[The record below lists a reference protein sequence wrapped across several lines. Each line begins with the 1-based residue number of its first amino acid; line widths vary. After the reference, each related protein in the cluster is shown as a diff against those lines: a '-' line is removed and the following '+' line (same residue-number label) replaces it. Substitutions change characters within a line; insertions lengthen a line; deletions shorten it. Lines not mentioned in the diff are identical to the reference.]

1 MTQNLNVGLQNSILK
16 LLILD
21 PNFIKLVAGDLK
33 TEYFGSIISRKIAQ
47 ICLDY
52 YAHYKTAPE
61 QHFNDEIHAAI
72 SHLDTEEKQDYVD
85 FIQRLEGIAPNFDYV
100 LSRVSSFVKQREFE
114 NSAIKFA
121 ELTADEDF
129 DDAEALMYQTLK
141 KGMYEKEE
149 AFDYLTDFSN
159 LEKRGE
165 AETYLMKT
173 GIAALDKL
181 VGGYKR
187 GELLCTMGGY
197 KGKKTWF
204 LLHLA
209 KTAVQEHGLNVIYF
223 SHEVSE
229 LELEMRLDM
238 MISKR
243 ASQEKYF
250 GTVQEY
256 PIYDPKTKQIQIQP
270 EKARSIYNPNIVKF
284 NRGMFGQNQGQIKF
298 KKYPMGTC
306 SIERM
311 ENYIDY
317 LEQFHDFIPDVVITD
332 YVEIM
337 DLSKYGNETRHQI
350 NQGYIKLKGLADERN
365 VFVATVSQVTTG
377 ALEKEKI
384 TMKDIAEDRR
394 KVGNVDL
401 MLAVSGTNEQ
411 DKLGMGRVT
420 IIATR
425 SRGDMGQHC
434 MYSHCL
440 PIGQFAISSW
450 LGDDLTRAAF
460 EAFGEDI

>member
-1 MTQNLNVGLQNSILK
+1 MTQNLNLGLQNSILK

-21 PNFIKLVAGDLK
+21 TAFIKLVSGDLK

-52 YAHYKTAPE
+52 YAQYKTAPE

-72 SHLDTEEKQDYVD
+72 AHLDTEEKQDYVD
-85 FIQRLEGIAPNFDYV
+85 FIQRLEGITPNFDYV
-100 LSRVSSFVKQREFE
+100 LSRISSFVKQREFE
-114 NSAIKFA
+114 KSAIKFA

-129 DDAEALMYQTLK
+129 DGAESLMYQTLK
-141 KGMYEKEE
+141 KGIYEKEE
-149 AFDYLTDFSN
+149 AFDYLTNFNN
-159 LEKRGE
+159 LEKRGQTE
-165 AETYLMKT
+165 SYLMTT
-173 GIAALDKL
+173 GITALDKL
-181 VGGYKR
+181 IGGYKR
-187 GELLCTMGGY
+187 GEVLCAMGGY

-204 LLHLA
+204 LLYLA
-209 KTAVQEHGLNVIYF
+209 KIAVEQGLNVIYF
-223 SHEVSE
+223 SHEVTVE
-229 LELEMRLDM
+229 ELEMRLDM
-238 MISKR
+238 MLSKR
-243 ASQEKYF
+243 ASLEKYF

-270 EKARSIYNPNIVKF
+270 EKIRSIYNSNIVKF
-284 NRGMFGQNQGQIKF
+284 NRNLLGQGQGQLKF

-317 LEQFHDFIPDVVITD
+317 LEQFHGFVPDVIITD

-337 DLSKYGNETRHQI
+337 DLSKYGNEIRHQI

-411 DKLGMGRVT
+411 DRLGMGRIT